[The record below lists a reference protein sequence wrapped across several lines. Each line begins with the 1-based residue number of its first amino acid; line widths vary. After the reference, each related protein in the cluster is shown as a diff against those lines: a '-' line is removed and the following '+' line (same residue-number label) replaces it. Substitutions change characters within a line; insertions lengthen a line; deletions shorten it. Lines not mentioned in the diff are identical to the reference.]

1 MKKAATE
8 WPGLLLD
15 DDMREYAALHSV
27 EPEVEFESFRDH
39 HLAKGNKFADWR
51 AAWRNWVR
59 NAERYKNEKR
69 PTIGFTAPPRL
80 SMQTQQAMRENEE
93 IKVELGC
100 LTPAELQANRLKIRA
115 IIASI
120 KD

>member
-15 DDMREYAALHSV
+15 DDMREYAALHGV
-27 EPEVEFESFRDH
+27 EPEIEFESFRDH
-39 HLAKGNKFADWR
+39 HLAKGSKFADWV
-51 AAWRNWVR
+51 AAFRTWIR

-80 SMQTQQAMRENEE
+80 SMQMQQAIRDNEE
-93 IKVELGC
+93 IAAEVANM
-100 LTPAELQANRLKIRA
+100 TPQQRIQAKAKLAAIAASLK
-115 IIASI
+115 
-120 KD
+120 